1 MVVSVVRGREGGG
14 GGGVLVLGE
23 PAWLAQFPI
32 GQVGSPEV
40 GVHIQV
46 QGTQAYQLHQ
56 TGEKSQ
62 RHPGHHPLF
71 FLLELNKGR
80 RQKLLRGF
88 FPLSGWGAPRFR

>member
-71 FLLELNKGR
+71 FLLELNSSH
-80 RQKLLRGF
+80 LLIVLTYVSYG
-88 FPLSGWGAPRFR
+88 SVVSNGI